1 MNVVIWFSN
10 LSRRVIRLFS
20 NTSNNLIHYSK
31 VELGSE
37 VSVMSEHEKPV
48 WITRDG
54 VEVAVV
60 ISPELFEELVSAQ
73 EELEDIAKVDEAMKD
88 KSPGIPWEQVQKEL
102 TKEKYVLGPDID
114 LDVEVVLDNQGN
126 RITEARAQE
135 IAREVMREVHSSR
148 AAEIEKR
155 EALKVI
161 TGLYE
166 LLAILEV
173 NSLEKYFGVTE
184 SRIDEWLED
193 ESQLSKEQARL
204 MLDLKYLVALLEFHL
219 YRDQIRQWLLGSNPH
234 LNSAAPI
241 DVLALKGM
249 TAVLPAVDALS
260 ELNFDEHAAPV
271 IKMRL
276 DRIDKAISVD
286 IDDLE

>member
-88 KSPGIPWEQVQKEL
+88 KSPGIPWDQVQKEL

>member
-1 MNVVIWFSN
+1 MNVVIWFGN

-20 NTSNNLIHYSK
+20 HTSNNLIHYSRD
-31 VELGSE
+31 ELGSE
-37 VSVMSEHEKPV
+37 VAVMVAHEKPV

-54 VEVAVV
+54 EDVAVV

-73 EELEDIAKVDEAMKD
+73 EELEDIAAVDAAMKD
-88 KSPGIPWEQVQKEL
+88 NSPGTPREQVQE
-102 TKEKYVLGPDID
+102 TEIKEKYVLGPDID
-114 LDVEVVLDNQGN
+114 LDVEIVLDKQGN

-155 EALKVI
+155 ETLKVI

-166 LLAILEV
+166 LLAILEIK
-173 NSLEKYFGVTE
+173 SLEMYFGVPE
-184 SRIDEWLED
+184 SKIDEWLEG
-193 ESQLSKEQARL
+193 ESQLSNEQARL

-219 YRDQIRQWLLGSNPH
+219 YRDQIRQWLLGNNPH
-234 LNSAAPI
+234 LNSGSPI

-249 TAVLPAVDALS
+249 ITVLPAVEAL
-260 ELNFDEHAAPV
+260 
-271 IKMRL
+271 
-276 DRIDKAISVD
+276 IDGSGA
-286 IDDLE
+286 